1 MTCASFA
8 QLSRHL
14 VAFLIFGAKPGNI
27 CIAHVVH
34 VLHQIAYAITID
46 RIAKTRLSRNFVAFG
61 DCDLAH
67 VVAEASEFS
76 ALQIVPSPRAAHPC
90 GDALFDFR
98 IGPVSHHY
106 LTVKAQACVNKTR
119 LAIAVCGLIEV
130 HEIHV
135 NLAPRQITVELC
147 MQMQKRLPQSAKT
160 ADPHL

>member
-34 VLHQIAYAITID
+34 VLHQIDYAITIE
-46 RIAKTRLSRNFVAFG
+46 RIAKTRLSGNFVAFG

-76 ALQIVPSPRAAHPC
+76 ALQIVPAR
-90 GDALFDFR
+90 
-98 IGPVSHHY
+98 
-106 LTVKAQACVNKTR
+106 
-119 LAIAVCGLIEV
+119 
-130 HEIHV
+130 
-135 NLAPRQITVELC
+135 APRIHAEMRSSTSVSDPCPTTTL
-147 MQMQKRLPQSAKT
+147 RLRRRRV
-160 ADPHL
+160 